1 VTKKQLNQ
9 ITKDIRW
16 VLKSMKIEIDMINK
30 AMNKLDRGVV
40 DKTSKLGKR

>member
-1 VTKKQLNQ
+1 MTKKQLNQ